1 MGSWHPFGFWMIFGS
16 LLFWLAGGTE
26 CLMISLLWNIV
37 LPGILHDARVN
48 KAISVIALAA
58 ILGDLEN
65 YEVFKTQ
72 RTLKVVVGESKRF
85 FKIWKRLTPPL
96 ALVHVLYSFT
106 PLQKLCIY
114 CACVCIYNCIYI
126 YIMQGGRNNTF
137 QFVSKKTPHIS
148 GSVTVSILLFS
159 KPPTDETSRR
169 RCFGLYIPN
178 QKKAPR
184 CLPCGTPWCSMF
196 LSQSHR
202 CFSMCELQGEG
213 QELLLSPCGVT
224 LSGRC

>member
-126 YIMQGGRNNTF
+126 YILCRGVEIIHFNLYQKRLPTF
-137 QFVSKKTPHIS
+137 QVA
-148 GSVTVSILLFS
+148 LLFQS
-159 KPPTDETSRR
+159 YCFRSHPPMKHRGADALACTSRIR
-169 RCFGLYIPN
+169 KRPHGACLVAPHDAACFCRKAIVVSRCVSCREKGRSCYY
-178 QKKAPR
+178 
-184 CLPCGTPWCSMF
+184 LPVVW
-196 LSQSHR
+196 R
-202 CFSMCELQGEG
+202 
-213 QELLLSPCGVT
+213 
-224 LSGRC
+224 